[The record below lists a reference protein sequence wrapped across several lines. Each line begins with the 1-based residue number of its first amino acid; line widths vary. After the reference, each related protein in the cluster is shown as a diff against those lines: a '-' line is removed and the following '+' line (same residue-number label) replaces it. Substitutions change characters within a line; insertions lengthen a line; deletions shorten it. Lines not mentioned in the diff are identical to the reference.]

1 MRNLMK
7 TGLFRL
13 KRQKAFWISLLLM
26 MVFGLVRT
34 LSLNGDPDS
43 TLASG
48 FFIYVMILGLVMA
61 VFCSLFIGTEATAH
75 SAIRS
80 SPDVPV
86 RALFY
91 LIFCFVRWRGW
102 CSAWVI

>member
-26 MVFGLVRT
+26 MIFGLVRT

-48 FFIYVMILGLVMA
+48 FFTSSKYL
-61 VFCSLFIGTEATAH
+61 TEK
-75 SAIRS
+75 IMF
-80 SPDVPV
+80 VLPV
-86 RALFY
+86 
-91 LIFCFVRWRGW
+91 C
-102 CSAWVI
+102 

>member
-61 VFCSLFIGTEATAH
+61 VFCSLFIGTEYSGSPTA
-75 SAIRS
+75 
-80 SPDVPV
+80 
-86 RALFY
+86 RAL
-91 LIFCFVRWRGW
+91 IK
-102 CSAWVI
+102 

>member
-48 FFIYVMILGLVMA
+48 FFIYVMILGLVTVSYTHLCRSFA
-61 VFCSLFIGTEATAH
+61 GDDFRCRPFR
-75 SAIRS
+75 IRL
-80 SPDVPV
+80 
-86 RALFY
+86 RQY
-91 LIFCFVRWRGW
+91 LRRRG
-102 CSAWVI
+102 V